1 MKKRISAVTFHYL
14 IITGGFWMAFCVV
27 TAYAAVFLHGAGYD
41 DQELGLILAL
51 GNVGGAVLSPV
62 LGAWIDRNRKIRHA
76 WIVYVLLGLQMLI
89 LITLRAN
96 PQRNLLCTVCYIL
109 YMSFMMPVNALNLD
123 LCVRLERAKAP
134 LNFGFARSMGSFSFM
149 ILSTLL
155 GILTEKF
162 GFKMLPFAGMA
173 VVAVQAWGNALTDR
187 DLREAESRMDA
198 KEAEAIAG
206 ERSSSLKTFI
216 RENRAFCLMLFGTI
230 LIFIA
235 HNTDGNFL
243 INLVENVGGGPA
255 VMGYLAAFTAIVEVP
270 VMMFSDRLP
279 KRWSRVQYIR
289 LAFVFFVLKTLAYAL
304 APNIP
309 LLFAS
314 RILQAPSYA
323 LYTVLIV
330 GYADEVVA
338 RKDSAKAQSLAFSM
352 TTIGSV
358 LASLIGG
365 SMFKTAG
372 VQPTMLVATAFAAV
386 GSAVALGATFLK
398 KTALPESGAEK

>member
-1 MKKRISAVTFHYL
+1 MRNPGETRGHEGKNIKGNFTLHDYNRRVLDGLLCGDCLCSRIPARQ
-14 IITGGFWMAFCVV
+14 IGM
-27 TAYAAVFLHGAGYD
+27 
-41 DQELGLILAL
+41 ILAL
-51 GNVGGAVLSPV
+51 GNVGGAFLSPA
-62 LGAWIDRNRKIRHA
+62 LGAWIDRNRKIRHETVISVLL
-76 WIVYVLLGLQMLI
+76 WIQLILLAVLCLNPQKNLFCALCYVLYL
-89 LITLRAN
+89 T
-96 PQRNLLCTVCYIL
+96 
-109 YMSFMMPVNALNLD
+109 FMMPVNALNLD
-123 LCVRLERAKAP
+123 LCVRLEHARAP
-134 LNFGFARSMGSFSFM
+134 LNFGLARSMGSFSFM

-155 GILTEKF
+155 GILTEKL
-162 GFKMLPFAGMA
+162 GFRMLPFAGIA
-173 VVAVQAWGNALTDR
+173 VVLLQAAGNRMVDR
-187 DLREAESRMDA
+187 DLREAERDLPH
-198 KEAEAIAG
+198 EETTRQ
-206 ERSSSLKTFI
+206 EYSSSLTAFV
-216 RENRAFCLMLFGTI
+216 RENKAFCLMLFGTI
-230 LIFIA
+230 IIFIA

-270 VMMFSDRLP
+270 VMMFSAKLP

-338 RKDSAKAQSLAFSM
+338 HKDSAKAQSLVFSM

-372 VQPTMLVATAFAAV
+372 VQTTMLTATVFAAV
-386 GSAVALGATFLK
+386 GSAIALGATFLK
-398 KTALPESGAEK
+398 KNE

>member
-1 MKKRISAVTFHYL
+1 MKKRISAVTFHYM

-41 DQELGLILAL
+41 DQELGIILAL
-51 GNVGGAVLSPV
+51 GNVGGAVMSPL

-76 WIVYVLLGLQMLI
+76 QLVFALLGMQLI
-89 LITLRAN
+89 LLAVLRIN
-96 PQRNLLCTVCYIL
+96 PQKNLLCTICYVL
-109 YMSFMMPVNALNLD
+109 YMTFMMPVNALNLD

-134 LNFGFARSMGSFSFM
+134 LNFGLARSMGSFSFV

-155 GILTEKF
+155 GILTEQL
-162 GFKMLPFAGMA
+162 GYRMLPFAGMA
-173 VVAVQAWGNALTDR
+173 VIALQGIGNRLIDR
-187 DLREAESRMDA
+187 DLREAENSLPQN
-198 KEAEAIAG
+198 EAVLQ
-206 ERSSSLKTFI
+206 ERSSSLADFI
-216 RENRAFCLMLFGTI
+216 RENKSFCLMLFGTI
-230 LIFIA
+230 IIFIA

-270 VMMFSDRLP
+270 VMMFSDKLP

-330 GYADEVVA
+330 GYADETVPQ
-338 RKDSAKAQSLAFSM
+338 KDSAKAQSLAFSM

-365 SMFKTAG
+365 SMFKTSG
-372 VQPTMLVATAFAAV
+372 VKPTMLTATVFALAGAV
-386 GSAVALGATFLK
+386 IAYAATHMK
-398 KTALPESGAEK
+398 KKDPVK

>member
-1 MKKRISAVTFHYL
+1 
-14 IITGGFWMAFCVV
+14 MAFCVV

-41 DQELGLILAL
+41 DQELGIILAL
-51 GNVGGAVLSPV
+51 GNVGGAVMSPL

-76 WIVYVLLGLQMLI
+76 QLVFALLGMQLI
-89 LITLRAN
+89 LLAVLRIN
-96 PQRNLLCTVCYIL
+96 PQKNLLCTICYVL
-109 YMSFMMPVNALNLD
+109 YMTFVMPVNALNLD

-134 LNFGFARSMGSFSFM
+134 LNFGLARSMGSFSFV

-155 GILTEKF
+155 GILTEQL
-162 GFKMLPFAGMA
+162 GYRMLPFAGMA
-173 VVAVQAWGNALTDR
+173 VIALQGIGNRLIDR
-187 DLREAESRMDA
+187 DLREAENSLPQS
-198 KEAEAIAG
+198 EAVLQ
-206 ERSSSLKTFI
+206 ERSSSLADFI
-216 RENRAFCLMLFGTI
+216 RENKSFCLMLFGTI
-230 LIFIA
+230 IIFIA

-270 VMMFSDRLP
+270 VMMFSDKLP

-330 GYADEVVA
+330 GYADETVPQ
-338 RKDSAKAQSLAFSM
+338 KDSAKAQSLAFSM

-365 SMFKTAG
+365 SMFKTSG
-372 VQPTMLVATAFAAV
+372 VKPTMLTATVFALAGAV
-386 GSAVALGATFLK
+386 IAYAATHMRK
-398 KTALPESGAEK
+398 KDPVK